1 MSKTNRPGFTSD
13 YMGAHPTILQR
24 LVETN
29 MVQAAGYGCDE
40 FSEAARE
47 KIRAACGAPD
57 AEIHFLA
64 GGTQTNMTVISAML
78 RPYQGVVA
86 AETGHIALHEA
97 GAIERGGH
105 KVLALPAVDGKLTA
119 EAVAACLS
127 AYADDEN
134 RDHMVMP
141 GMVYVTHPTEYG
153 TLYTRA
159 ELTAISEICRA
170 HGVPLFLD
178 GARLAYA
185 LGCGANDV
193 TLPDIA
199 RLTDV
204 FYIGGTKCGALIG
217 ETVVFPQ
224 PGTVPHFFSIVKQCG
239 ALLAKGRLLGIQFD
253 TLFTDDLYRRCGAH
267 AIAGADR
274 IRTALR
280 ERGYRFAWETPTNQ
294 IFLVL
299 SPAERER
306 LERDAQIDFWEKVS
320 DETTVMR
327 IATSWATRAEDVDR
341 LIAVL

>member
-1 MSKTNRPGFTSD
+1 M
-13 YMGAHPTILQR
+13 
-24 LVETN
+24 
-29 MVQAAGYGCDE
+29 
-40 FSEAARE
+40 
-47 KIRAACGAPD
+47 PD

-119 EAVAACLS
+119 EDVAACLS

-217 ETVVFPQ
+217 EAVVFPQ

-253 TLFTDDLYRRCGAH
+253 VLFTDDLYRRCGAH

-299 SPAERER
+299 SSAERER
-306 LERDAQIDFWEKVS
+306 LERDVQIDFWEKVS

>member
-1 MSKTNRPGFTSD
+1 
-13 YMGAHPTILQR
+13 
-24 LVETN
+24 
-29 MVQAAGYGCDE
+29 
-40 FSEAARE
+40 
-47 KIRAACGAPD
+47 
-57 AEIHFLA
+57 
-64 GGTQTNMTVISAML
+64 MTVISAML

>member
-1 MSKTNRPGFTSD
+1 MSELLSFGSD
-13 YMGAHPTILQR
+13 YLEGAHTEILQR
-24 LVETN
+24 LAATN
-29 MVQAAGYGCDE
+29 LEQTVGYGLDTY
-40 FSEAARE
+40 SDAARE
-47 KIRAACGAPD
+47 KIRKACRSSR

-64 GGTQTNMTVISAML
+64 GGTQTNRIVISSL
-78 RPYQGVVA
+78 LHPYEGVIA
-86 AETGHIALHEA
+86 ADTGHITVHEA
-97 GAIERGGH
+97 GAIECGGH
-105 KVLALPAVDGKLTA
+105 KVLALPHTDGKLTA
-119 EAVAACLS
+119 RAIEACLR
-127 AYADDEN
+127 AYYEDVN
-134 RDHMVMP
+134 HNHMVRP
-141 GMVYVTHPTEYG
+141 GMVYLSHPTEYG
-153 TLYTRA
+153 TLYTMD
-159 ELTAISEICRA
+159 ELEVISAICRA
-170 HGVPLFLD
+170 NKIPLFLD

-185 LGCGANDV
+185 LGCSANEL
-193 TLPDIA
+193 TLPAIA

>member
-13 YMGAHPTILQR
+13 YMEGAHPTILQR

-29 MVQAAGYGCDE
+29 MVQTAGYGCDE

-105 KVLALPAVDGKLTA
+105 KVFALPAVDGKLTA

-217 ETVVFPQ
+217 EAVVFPQ

-253 TLFTDDLYRRCGAH
+253 VLFTDDLYRRCGAH

-280 ERGYRFAWETPTNQ
+280 ECGYRFAWETPTNQ

-299 SPAERER
+299 SSAERER
-306 LERDAQIDFWEKVS
+306 LERDVQIDFWEKVS

-327 IATSWATRAEDVDR
+327 IATS
-341 LIAVL
+341 